1 MRQQNKQFYE
11 FGPFRLDPVERL
23 LYRDGEVVTLTAK
36 IFDILLVFVR
46 NSGRTLDKEEV
57 MREVWPDQL
66 VEEGNLT
73 RNVST
78 LRKALGES
86 RDDHRYIVTIPGR
99 GYRFVADV
107 RETQAE
113 DAEPSGVKGDI
124 SDVRR
129 PARRKTIL
137 SLTACVAL
145 AALTA
150 AGFYARRPARSN
162 ATENEMAVSSVAV
175 LPFKRLGAEGD
186 DEYLGLGMA
195 DSLITKLSNFRKI
208 VVRPTSAVR
217 RYAARD
223 QDPAAA
229 GRELKVDSVLEGS
242 IQRLD
247 DRVRVTVRLARTSD
261 GQELWSFHCDEQC
274 SDVFTLQDII
284 STRVAEALASKL
296 SGEERK
302 LLAKRYT
309 ASPEAY
315 QHYLKGR
322 YFWGRRTDEGL
333 KKGIDYLRQAIDQDP
348 NYALAFAGLADCY
361 ALLNVYGGAQLKEA
375 FPRAEA
381 AAEQALALDDS
392 LAEAHTTRAYVEYY
406 YKRNLAEAEREF
418 QRALELNPNYATA
431 NQWYAEYLM
440 YMGRFEESAAK
451 FKRAQKL
458 DPLSPIITVQ
468 QGLPHYYSR
477 QYNRAEEEFRL
488 AQKLEPRFT
497 PLVYMLAMCYEEE
510 GKFEEAIAL
519 FQAAMAGYPPSP
531 RMTASLARVYATSG
545 RRAEARRLLK
555 QALAH
560 ADSRR
565 LAPYYVAQIYARLD
579 EKDQAFAWLARAC
592 EERDEQIVMIK
603 VDPKMDGLRS
613 DPRFTELLRRI
624 GLPSSS

>member
-1 MRQQNKQFYE
+1 MRQPAKQFYE

-36 IFDILLVFVR
+36 IFDILLVFVQ
-46 NSGRTLDKEEV
+46 NSGRTLEKEEM
-57 MREVWPDQL
+57 MRQVWPDQF

-113 DAEPSGVKGDI
+113 DAKPPGAKGDR
-124 SDVRR
+124 SDVRT
-129 PARRKTIL
+129 PVRRTAMRL
-137 SLTACVAL
+137 LAACVAL
-145 AALTA
+145 ATLTT
-150 AGFYARRPARSN
+150 AGFYARRPVRSN
-162 ATENEMAVSSVAV
+162 ATENEMAVSSIAV
-175 LPFKRLGAEGD
+175 LPFKQLGAEGD
-186 DEYLGLGMA
+186 DEYFGLGMA

-208 VVRPTSAVR
+208 VIRPTSAVR
-217 RYAARD
+217 RYTARD

-229 GRELKVDSVLEGS
+229 GRELKVDSVLDAS
-242 IQRLD
+242 IQRRG
-247 DRVRVTVRLARTSD
+247 DRVRVTAQLARTSD
-261 GQELWSFHCDEQC
+261 GQVIWSLVCDEQC
-274 SDVFTLQDII
+274 SDIFTLQDII
-284 STRVAEALASKL
+284 STKVAEALAPKL

-322 YFWGRRTDEGL
+322 YFWGQRTENGL
-333 KKGIDYLRQAIDQDP
+333 NKGIDYFRQAIDQDP

-361 ALLNVYGGAQLKEA
+361 ALLNVYGSAQLKEA

-381 AAEQALALDDS
+381 AARQALALDDK

-418 QRALELNPNYATA
+418 QRALAINPNYATA
-431 NQWYAEYLM
+431 NHWYAEYLM
-440 YMGRFEESAAK
+440 YTGRFEESVAK
-451 FKRAQKL
+451 FKRAQEI
-458 DPLSPIITVQ
+458 DPLSPIITVE
-468 QGLPHYYSR
+468 QGLPYYYSR
-477 QYNRAEEEFRL
+477 QYKRAEEEFHQAR
-488 AQKLEPRFT
+488 KLEPRFT
-497 PLVYMLAMCYEEE
+497 PLVYMLAWLYEEE

-519 FQAAMAGYPPSP
+519 FQAAMAGYQPSP
-531 RMTASLARVYATSG
+531 RMTASLARVYATWG
-545 RRAEARRLLK
+545 RRSEARRLLK
-555 QALAH
+555 EALAH

-565 LAPYYVAQIYARLD
+565 LAPYYVAQIYARLG
-579 EKDQAFAWLARAC
+579 EKDQAFAWLARAR

-613 DPRFTELLRRI
+613 DPRFSDLLRSI
-624 GLPSSS
+624 GLLH

>member
-1 MRQQNKQFYE
+1 MRQPAKQFYE
-11 FGPFRLDPVERL
+11 FGPFRLDPVERV
-23 LYRDGEVVTLTAK
+23 LYREGEVAPLTAK
-36 IFDILLVFVR
+36 IFDILLVFVQ
-46 NSGRTLDKEEV
+46 NSGRTLEKEEM
-57 MREVWPDQL
+57 MRQVWHDQF

-113 DAEPSGVKGDI
+113 DAKPPGAKGDR
-124 SDVRR
+124 SDVRT
-129 PARRKTIL
+129 PARRAAMRL
-137 SLTACVAL
+137 LAACVTL
-145 AALTA
+145 AALTT
-150 AGFYARRPARSN
+150 AGFYARRPVRSN
-162 ATENEMAVSSVAV
+162 ATENEMAVSSIAV

-186 DEYLGLGMA
+186 DEYFGLGMA
-195 DSLITKLSNFRKI
+195 DSLITKLSNFKKI
-208 VVRPTSAVR
+208 VIRPTSAVR
-217 RYAARD
+217 RYTARD
-223 QDPAAA
+223 QDPTAV
-229 GRELKVDSVLEGS
+229 GRELKVDSVLDAS
-242 IQRLD
+242 IQRRG
-247 DRVRVTVRLARTSD
+247 DRVRVTAQLARTSD
-261 GQELWSFHCDEQC
+261 GQVIWSLVCDEQC
-274 SDVFTLQDII
+274 SDIFTLQDII
-284 STRVAEALASKL
+284 STKVAEALAPKL

-322 YFWGRRTDEGL
+322 YFWGQRTESGL
-333 KKGIDYLRQAIDQDP
+333 NKGIEYFRQAIDQDP

-361 ALLNVYGGAQLKEA
+361 ALLNVYGSAQLKEA

-381 AAEQALALDDS
+381 AAEQALALDDN

-406 YKRNLAEAEREF
+406 YKRNWAEAEREF
-418 QRALELNPNYATA
+418 QRALAINPNYATA
-431 NQWYAEYLM
+431 NHWYAEYLM
-440 YMGRFEESAAK
+440 YSGRFDESIVK
-451 FKRAQKL
+451 FKRAQEI
-458 DPLSPIITVQ
+458 DPLSPIITVE
-468 QGLPHYYSR
+468 QGLPYYYSR
-477 QYNRAEEEFRL
+477 QYKRAKEEFQQAR
-488 AQKLEPRFT
+488 KLEPRFT
-497 PLVYMLAMCYEEE
+497 PLVYMLAWLYEEE

-519 FQAAMAGYPPSP
+519 FQAAMAGYQTSP

-545 RRAEARRLLK
+545 HRAEARRLLK
-555 QALAH
+555 EALAY

-579 EKDQAFAWLARAC
+579 EKDQAFAWLARAR

-613 DPRFTELLRRI
+613 DPRFSDLLRSI
-624 GLPSSS
+624 GLLH